1 MLKQNGGMTSAPVAP
16 IEQRLLAMAAA
27 IRRLIPAAEI
37 RLFGSRARGEARPD
51 SDVDLLITAPDAWL
65 ASRDRFALLADLW
78 GAVAQPDLSVD
89 LVLHSSSEAARKAE
103 HPGSVV
109 QEAIREGVLLDAFP

>member
-1 MLKQNGGMTSAPVAP
+1 MTLAPAVP
-16 IEQRLLAMAAA
+16 IEERLTGMATA
-27 IRRLIPAAEI
+27 IRQLIPAAEV
-37 RLFGSRARGEARPD
+37 RLFGSRARGQAGPD

-89 LVLHSSSEAARKAE
+89 LVLHSSSEVARRANQ
-103 HPGSVV
+103 PGSLV
-109 QEAIREGVLLDAFP
+109 QEALRDGVLLHDRL